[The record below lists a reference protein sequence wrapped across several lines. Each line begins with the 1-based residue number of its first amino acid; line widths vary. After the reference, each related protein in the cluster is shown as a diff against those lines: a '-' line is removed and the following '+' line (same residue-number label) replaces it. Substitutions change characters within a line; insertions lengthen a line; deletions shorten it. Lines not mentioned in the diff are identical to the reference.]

1 MNSNNAQVDMS
12 SASLQAMQAEE
23 LAVVFAYHL
32 FIFHLFLWSC
42 IQNYYLTKA
51 MFDNEYDI

>member
-1 MNSNNAQVDMS
+1 MNSNTQVDMS